1 MHLGQKQQWSLVEQP
16 RHTHQGL
23 RRLTLS
29 TAIVLQST
37 KPWTKSS
44 DNILE
49 GGLSSMNK
57 TQDIF
62 PRIIEQ
68 FLAKKKDRTT
78 QQRKRE
84 EKKTNEQNQR
94 KQKDKRG

>member
-1 MHLGQKQQWSLVEQP
+1 MHLGQKQQWSLVEQA

-29 TAIVLQST
+29 EAIVLQST

-68 FLAKKKDRTT
+68 FLA
-78 QQRKRE
+78 
-84 EKKTNEQNQR
+84 NS
-94 KQKDKRG
+94 

>member
-68 FLAKKKDRTT
+68 FLAKTDRKT
-78 QQRKRE
+78 QQRKKE
-84 EKKTNEQNQR
+84 EKKTKEQNQR

>member
-1 MHLGQKQQWSLVEQP
+1 MHLGQRQQWSLVEQP

-68 FLAKKKDRTT
+68 FLAKTDRKTQEKKE
-78 QQRKRE
+78 E
-84 EKKTNEQNQR
+84 EKTKEQNQR

>member
-1 MHLGQKQQWSLVEQP
+1 MHLGQKQQWSLVEQA

-29 TAIVLQST
+29 EAIVLQST

-49 GGLSSMNK
+49 GSLSSMNK
-57 TQDIF
+57 TPDIF
-62 PRIIEQ
+62 SPIIEQ
-68 FLAKKKDRTT
+68 FLA
-78 QQRKRE
+78 
-84 EKKTNEQNQR
+84 
-94 KQKDKRG
+94 QKLIIKAYS